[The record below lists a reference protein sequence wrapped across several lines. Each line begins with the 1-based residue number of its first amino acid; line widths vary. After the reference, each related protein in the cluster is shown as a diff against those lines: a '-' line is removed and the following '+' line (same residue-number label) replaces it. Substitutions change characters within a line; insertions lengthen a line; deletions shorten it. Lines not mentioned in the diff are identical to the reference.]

1 MPGSEFII
9 LNMPKRTDISKIP
22 FIGSGP
28 IAVSLRLSFRAKRGI
43 CF

>member
-9 LNMPKRTDISKIP
+9 LNMAKRTDISKILI
-22 FIGSGP
+22 IGSEP
-28 IAVSLRLSFRAKRGI
+28 TAVSPRLSFRAKRGI